1 MLNLNFEIMKNI
13 VIVLLF
19 VVYGAGDIF
28 AGGYEVGDKASD
40 FKLKNID
47 DKLVSLK
54 DYSEAKGF
62 VVVFTCNTCPVSK
75 AYEDRIIELD
85 EKYSEKGYPVVAIN
99 PNDPDVSPG
108 DSFENMK
115 KRAKDKDYGFP
126 YLFDETQEVYQMYG
140 ATKTPHV
147 YVLEKNDGDLIVS
160 YIGTIDDN
168 SRNASEVKEFYLA
181 NALDAL
187 IEGDSP
193 EPNFTKAVGCSI
205 KAKK

>member
-1 MLNLNFEIMKNI
+1 MKYI
-13 VIVLLF
+13 VIVLLL
-19 VVYGAGDIF
+19 VVYGAGGIF
-28 AGGYEVGDKASD
+28 AGGYEVGDKAND
-40 FKLKNID
+40 FKLKNVN
-47 DKLVSLK
+47 DKLVSLI

-62 VVVFTCNTCPVSK
+62 VVVFTCNTCPVAK

-85 EKYSEKGYPVVAIN
+85 KKYAKKGYPVIAIN
-99 PNDPDVSPG
+99 PNDPEVSPG
-108 DSFENMK
+108 DSFEDMK

-187 IEGDSP
+187 IEGESP

>member
-1 MLNLNFEIMKNI
+1 MKNI

-19 VVYGAGDIF
+19 AVYSTGNVL

-40 FKLKNID
+40 FKLKNVD

-54 DYSEAKGF
+54 DFSEAKGF
-62 VVVFTCNTCPVSK
+62 VVVFTCNTCPVAK

-85 EKYSEKGYPVVAIN
+85 KKYSNKGYPVIAIN

-108 DSFENMK
+108 DSFEKMK
-115 KRAKDKDYGFP
+115 NRASEKDYGFP
-126 YLFDETQEVYQMYG
+126 YLFDEKQEVYKMYG

-147 YVLEKNDGDLIVS
+147 YVLDKNEEDFIVS
-160 YIGTIDDN
+160 YIGAIDDN
-168 SRNASEVKEFYLA
+168 SRNASEVKENYLA

-187 IEGDSP
+187 IEGKNP

>member
-1 MLNLNFEIMKNI
+1 MKNI
-13 VIVLLF
+13 VTILLF
-19 VVYGAGDIF
+19 AVYGIGDIF

-40 FKLKNID
+40 FKLKNVD

-54 DYSEAKGF
+54 DYSDAKGF
-62 VVVFTCNTCPVSK
+62 VVVFTCNTCPFAK
-75 AYEDRIIELD
+75 AYEDRIIEID
-85 EKYSEKGYPVVAIN
+85 KKYSKKGYPVIAIN
-99 PNDPDVSPG
+99 PNDPEVSPG

-115 KRAKDKDYGFP
+115 KRANEKNYPFP

-147 YVLEKNDGDLIVS
+147 YVLNKKEDDLIVT

-168 SRNASEVKEFYLA
+168 SRNASEVKETYLT

-187 IEGDSP
+187 IEGNDP
-193 EPNFTKAVGCSI
+193 EPNYTKAVGCSI
-205 KAKK
+205 KTKK